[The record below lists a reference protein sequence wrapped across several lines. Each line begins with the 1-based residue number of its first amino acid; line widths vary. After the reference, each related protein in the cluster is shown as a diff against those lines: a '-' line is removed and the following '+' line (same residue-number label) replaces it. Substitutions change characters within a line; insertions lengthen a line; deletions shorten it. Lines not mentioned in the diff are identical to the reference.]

1 MALKRFGVSLEDEL
15 LESLDSF
22 VLENGFANRSQAI
35 RFLVEKSL
43 AEKKWQCNH
52 IVAGTIFIIYDQKRS
67 ENRTAAPEPYSL
79 ILCILPLRRDN
90 ASGLHRAWRGKE
102 PYCSC
107 RYAHLHKRNPARKT
121 PYEPCRITCYFT
133 LKLNSL
139 AYSRR
144 MVRRKLLLVRS

>member
-67 ENRTAAPEPYSL
+67 DIRNNISKIELQHQNL
-79 ILCILPLRRDN
+79 ILSSTAYYL
-90 ASGLHRAWRGKE
+90 SGG
-102 PYCSC
+102 
-107 RYAHLHKRNPARKT
+107 
-121 PYEPCRITCYFT
+121 ITLQVST
-133 LKLNSL
+133 VLGEAKNLTAL
-139 AYSRR
+139 ADMLTSIKGIRHG
-144 MVRRKLLLVRS
+144 KLLMSRAE

>member
-43 AEKKWQCNH
+43 AEKKWQCNN

-67 ENRTAAPEPYSL
+67 DIRNNISKIELQHQNL
-79 ILCILPLRRDN
+79 ILSSSAYYL
-90 ASGLHRAWRGKE
+90 SGG
-102 PYCSC
+102 
-107 RYAHLHKRNPARKT
+107 
-121 PYEPCRITCYFT
+121 ITLQVST
-133 LKLNSL
+133 VLGEAKNLTAL
-139 AYSRR
+139 ADMLTSIKGIRHG
-144 MVRRKLLLVRS
+144 KLLMSRAE

>member
-35 RFLVEKSL
+35 RFLVVKSL

-67 ENRTAAPEPYSL
+67 DIRNNIAKIELQHQNL
-79 ILCILPLRRDN
+79 ILSSSAYYL
-90 ASGLHRAWRGKE
+90 SGG
-102 PYCSC
+102 
-107 RYAHLHKRNPARKT
+107 
-121 PYEPCRITCYFT
+121 ITLQVST
-133 LKLNSL
+133 VLGEAKNLTAL
-139 AYSRR
+139 ADMLTSIKGIRHG
-144 MVRRKLLLVRS
+144 KLLMSRAE